1 MDYTNLKKTVPTKQ
15 QYDEAMDF
23 YKSLEGQEPTILD
36 VYSLG
41 VVIGPPIDVI
51 GVRIKKGPTRYH
63 DIWKLRVE
71 NEEGDEVT
79 LEIMGEGRET
89 IERIDYEGEEYFW
102 FRVTPPNQTPF
113 KYLMYFA
120 GLRIFKLEQQK
131 LKENIINNWTTLNF
145 ATTHKTQIKHKW
157 KNTKQNGFLFDITL
171 EKSDFILKTKNKR
184 KD

>member
-1 MDYTNLKKTVPTKQ
+1 MDYTNLKKPTKKL
-15 QYDEAMDF
+15 YDETMDF
-23 YKSLEGQEPTILD
+23 YKSLKGQEPTILD

-63 DIWKLRVE
+63 DTWKLRVE

-120 GLRIFKLEQQK
+120 GLSIIKLDQQQA
-131 LKENIINNWTTLNF
+131 LTQNNHNTGTTLNF
-145 ATTHKTQIKHKW
+145 ATTHKPQIKHKW

-171 EKSDFILKTKNKR
+171 EKSDFILKTKR

>member
-1 MDYTNLKKTVPTKQ
+1 MDYTNLKKPTKKL
-15 QYDEAMDF
+15 YDEAMDF

-41 VVIGPPIDVI
+41 VVIGSPIDVI
-51 GVRIKKGPTRYH
+51 GIKYKDVNVRYH
-63 DIWKLRVE
+63 DIWKLRIQ

-89 IERIDYEGEEYFW
+89 VERIDYDGEEYFW

-120 GLRIFKLEQQK
+120 GLSIFKLDQQQA
-131 LKENIINNWTTLNF
+131 LTQNNHNTGTTFNF
-145 ATTHKTQIKHKW
+145 ATTHRPQIKYKW
-157 KNTKQNGFLFDITL
+157 KNTKQKGFLFDITL
-171 EKSDFILKTKNKR
+171 EKSDFILKTKR